1 MLGVL
6 ITIHEL
12 GHFIAAKI
20 FRVYVFEF
28 AIGFGP
34 KIFRKK
40 KGETYYSLRALP
52 LGGYVAMLGEEDAV
66 HGREREPGDGRQDL
80 YRTYR
85 RRREYAG
92 AAARPSQG
100 HGKSSQ
106 LDAFAARRD

>member
-1 MLGVL
+1 MEFLSTILNIILFLVMLGVL

-40 KGETYYSLRALP
+40 
-52 LGGYVAMLGEEDAV
+52 
-66 HGREREPGDGRQDL
+66 
-80 YRTYR
+80 
-85 RRREYAG
+85 
-92 AAARPSQG
+92 
-100 HGKSSQ
+100 
-106 LDAFAARRD
+106 